1 MRSAF
6 VTCLVLFAASPAEAQ
21 PNFQF
26 FEPVRPP
33 RAVQVIAHRGIH
45 TLAPENSLPAILAC
59 SSDYIEWA
67 QIDVRLTRDGRHVVI
82 HDDTIDRCTDGKG
95 KVADFTLAELK
106 KLDAGNWFAPRF
118 KGVQLLSLEEVLAAA
133 KGKVNLFLDCKT
145 IDPTLLVKEILATEM
160 ERQVIV
166 YDRPEMLA
174 RVLAAGGNKVATMTR
189 FQPRTMNFDQFV
201 KEVAPAAVEMDADE
215 MTAEWCRAFH
225 AKGIKVEARV
235 LGMKWDNPATWT
247 PMLDAGVDW
256 FLTDD
261 PAGMRFAEVR
271 RRIDKFPVKISFHR
285 GANRYAPENTLPA
298 IEKAAALGADYI
310 EFDIRPTKDGK
321 YVLLHDTT
329 LNRTTSGKGPIREAT
344 WAEVGLLDAG
354 IRFGQP
360 FAGTRVPSLF
370 DCLTAVG
377 KKSHAYLDA
386 KDITPEDLLDAMR
399 KFELVDRS
407 VVYQSRGYLARLK
420 ALEPKVR
427 ALPPLRSAAQ
437 FDQVAAIGPYGFDT
451 DWKILS
457 PELIAKSH
465 QAGIL
470 VFSDA
475 MGENESIENY
485 QQAIGWGIDVIQ
497 TDHPLRVLR
506 AIELTPR
513 KGQ

>member
-33 RAVQVIAHRGIH
+33 RAVQVIAQRGLH

-145 IDPTLLVKEILATEM
+145 IDPALLVKEILATEM

-174 RVLAAGGNKVATMTR
+174 RVRAAGDNKVPTMTR
-189 FQPRTMNFDQFV
+189 FQPRTMNFDPFV

-225 AKGIKVEARV
+225 AKG
-235 LGMKWDNPATWT
+235 
-247 PMLDAGVDW
+247 
-256 FLTDD
+256 
-261 PAGMRFAEVR
+261 
-271 RRIDKFPVKISFHR
+271 
-285 GANRYAPENTLPA
+285 A
-298 IEKAAALGADYI
+298 I
-310 EFDIRPTKDGK
+310 R
-321 YVLLHDTT
+321 
-329 LNRTTSGKGPIREAT
+329 N
-344 WAEVGLLDAG
+344 
-354 IRFGQP
+354 
-360 FAGTRVPSLF
+360 
-370 DCLTAVG
+370 
-377 KKSHAYLDA
+377 
-386 KDITPEDLLDAMR
+386 
-399 KFELVDRS
+399 
-407 VVYQSRGYLARLK
+407 
-420 ALEPKVR
+420 
-427 ALPPLRSAAQ
+427 
-437 FDQVAAIGPYGFDT
+437 
-451 DWKILS
+451 
-457 PELIAKSH
+457 
-465 QAGIL
+465 
-470 VFSDA
+470 
-475 MGENESIENY
+475 
-485 QQAIGWGIDVIQ
+485 
-497 TDHPLRVLR
+497 
-506 AIELTPR
+506 
-513 KGQ
+513 